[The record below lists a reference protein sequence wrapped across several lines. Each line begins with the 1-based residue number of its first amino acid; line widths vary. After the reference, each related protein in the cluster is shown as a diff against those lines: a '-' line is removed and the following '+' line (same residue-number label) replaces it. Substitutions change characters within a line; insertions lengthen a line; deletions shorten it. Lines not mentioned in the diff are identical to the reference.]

1 MDKKISP
8 TKIPAPK
15 PRAVKP
21 LAFASFLNDF
31 GSDVV
36 YAVWPIFVVSVSG
49 ANMAILGLID
59 GLGDAVVSISKAIS
73 GYWSDRIKK
82 RKVFV
87 WTGYFLGALS
97 RIGYAFAPVWH
108 WLVPL
113 KVLDRAGKIRSAPR
127 DAIVADESDFS
138 NRGKNFGILKAADH
152 IGAFAGIIFAIGLFP
167 LLGYQK
173 LFLFAAIPSLIGAI
187 FIVTFIKEKKS
198 AEKKIFPGL
207 RFRDLDANFR
217 LFMVASAVF
226 SLGAFSYSFLMIFAN
241 KYGFA
246 ETTIPL
252 LYLIFTAAAAAVS
265 IPFGRL
271 SDKIRSRKKVF
282 LLSYALWIAVCALFM
297 ANQSAAAIIAGFI
310 LYGLHKGA
318 FEAVQKALVSEL
330 APEKY
335 RASSLG
341 AIQLITG
348 VCALPASL
356 AAGILWSAFNPFVPF
371 LVSIILAS
379 VSGILMFFV
388 KEKIRQN

>member
-1 MDKKISP
+1 MNKKNIP
-8 TKIPAPK
+8 TKIPAPT

-31 GSDVV
+31 GSDIV
-36 YAVWPIFVVSVSG
+36 YAIWPIFVVSLSG

-82 RKVFV
+82 RKVFIWV
-87 WTGYFLGALS
+87 GYFLGALS
-97 RIGYAFAPVWH
+97 RIGYAFAPAWQ
-108 WLVPL
+108 WLAPL
-113 KVLDRAGKIRSAPR
+113 RVLDRAGKIRSTPR
-127 DAIVADESDFS
+127 DAIVADESEFS
-138 NRGKNFGILKAADH
+138 NRGKNFGILKAADS

-187 FIVTFIKEKKS
+187 FVVAFIKEKKNV
-198 AEKKIFPGL
+198 EKKIFPGL
-207 RFRDLDANFR
+207 RFKDLDANFR
-217 LFMVASAVF
+217 LFMIASAIF
-226 SLGAFSYSFLMIFAN
+226 SLGAFSYSFLMVFAN

-246 ETTIPL
+246 ETTVPL
-252 LYLIFTAAAAAVS
+252 LYLIFTSVAAAVS

-297 ANQSAAAIIAGFI
+297 LNQSSAAIIAGFI
-310 LYGLHKGA
+310 LYGFHKGA
-318 FEAVQKALVSEL
+318 FEAVQKAFVSEL

-341 AIQLITG
+341 TVQLITG
-348 VCALPASL
+348 ICALPASL
-356 AAGILWSAFNPFVPF
+356 AAGILWNMFNPFVPF

-379 VSGILMFFV
+379 VSGILMIFV
-388 KEKIRQN
+388 KEKNEAD